1 MNLFDQL
8 EVMKSNR
15 HYRLGDL
22 IFCKGK
28 RWEYDRDQILNNSE
42 FQDTFLRRYLQS
54 KNPSKKIDENC
65 LKKCAHL
72 FREKVQTTDHTLYI
86 NFRLGDVV
94 LDHLGNIGG
103 EKCYGRLLD
112 LFLYNPGKLYSNIKQ
127 ILSNQ
132 KINNIKIVS
141 ALHFGDNDQHG
152 WWQFSEDAV
161 AENKILFDNTC
172 KNIQDLFDLPISIE
186 ASEVKNISH
195 IDKDFAI
202 LFSAQHVLLDSG
214 GFGDCVN
221 LIRSII

>member
-8 EVMKSNR
+8 PVMKSNR

-28 RWEYDRDQILNNSE
+28 RWKYDRDQILNNSE

-72 FREKVQTTDHTLYI
+72 FREKVTTTDRTLYI

-94 LDHLGNIGG
+94 LDHLGNIGA

-112 LFLYNPGKLYSNIKQ
+112 LFLYNPDKLYSNIKQ

-132 KINNIKIVS
+132 KITNIKIVS

-161 AENKILFDNTC
+161 VENKILFNNTC

-186 ASEVKNISH
+186 ASEAKNISN

-202 LFSAQHVLLDSG
+202 LFSAKHVLLDSG